1 MLLLKQQSAEQKVL
15 RICISGLASPLWG
28 YDGRVALHDQITSY
42 DQSLLKF
49 LIALKAL
56 IRDAYAV
63 CMLTIP
69 TSIFEV
75 SMDLQMSVC
84 FNMGLLMLIFSY
96 QNADIGYY

>member
-1 MLLLKQQSAEQKVL
+1 MFLKQQIGEQKIL
-15 RICISGLASPLWG
+15 RICISSLASPLWAC
-28 YDGRVALHDQITSY
+28 DGKVVLHDPVTSC

-49 LIALKAL
+49 LIALRAL

-75 SMDLQMSVC
+75 SNRRC
-84 FNMGLLMLIFSY
+84 
-96 QNADIGYY
+96 